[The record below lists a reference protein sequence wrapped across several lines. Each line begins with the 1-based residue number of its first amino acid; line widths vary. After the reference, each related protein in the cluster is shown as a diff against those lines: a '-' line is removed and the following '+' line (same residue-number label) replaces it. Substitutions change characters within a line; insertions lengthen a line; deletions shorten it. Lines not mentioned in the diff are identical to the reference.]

1 MNKLMP
7 WVKSNLVI
15 VIAIVLAIIVIPVL
29 IYFGASWESS
39 LRDQIR
45 QDVSRSMSQL
55 QGVNVTY
62 EIPALLPGQQAW
74 SQSSVPS
81 MARTNRVAEALD
93 ELREASERGRRD
105 ILDRNR
111 GTKAPLIDG
120 ATPEQRLFPQPSN
133 PQTAVRLPTEFVRQW
148 PRSLRSLLEAAQAG
162 DAPSPEDVQARL
174 EARFERLRN
183 QRLSGRV
190 TQELTDEER
199 AEIRAQLGIERRELY
214 QQHASRLLFYTDPQ
228 AFGSYSEVRAAAA
241 ATTPAT
247 VEQCWEW
254 QWRLWIYEDIVDA
267 IAYANRD
274 EHQMRPFIPL
284 YEAPIKRL
292 MSVRVDPHSESTPG
306 GQRGGGSRDPYAGLG
321 DDMGGGG
328 GASGFSVAHTG
339 RAAWPN
345 NPSNQLYDIR
355 YVTLQM
361 VADANRLPTII
372 DAISSTNFMTVIG
385 ADVVPFNPE
394 ADLANGYVYTTG
406 DGAIAVMTLRIET
419 IWLREWMKPYMPPSV
434 RTKLGIP
441 EDAPEGVA
449 DDGQDDGF

>member
-1 MNKLMP
+1 MP

-15 VIAIVLAIIVIPVL
+15 VIAVVFAIIAIPVL
-29 IYFGASWESS
+29 IYFGTSWGSS
-39 LRDQIR
+39 LQDRIR
-45 QDVSRSMSQL
+45 QDVSRTMGQL
-55 QGVNVTY
+55 QGVTVTY

-74 SQSSVPS
+74 TQSSVPS
-81 MARTNRVAEALD
+81 TARTNRVAEALD

-111 GTKAPLIDG
+111 GRKAPLIDG
-120 ATPEQRLFPQPSN
+120 PTPDQRLFPQPSN

-148 PRSLRSLLEAAQAG
+148 PRSLRSLLDAAQAG

-199 AEIRAQLGIERRELY
+199 AEIRAQLGMERRELY

-228 AFGSYSEVRAAAA
+228 AFGSYSELLAAVA
-241 ATTPAT
+241 ATTPAS

-267 IAYANRD
+267 IALANRD
-274 EHQMRPFIPL
+274 ELRTRPFVPL

-292 MSVRVDPHSESTPG
+292 MSVRVDPHSESASG
-306 GQRGGGSRDPYAGLG
+306 GQRGGAPRDPY
-321 DDMGGGG
+321 GGFGEDTGG
-328 GASGFSVAHTG
+328 GAGGFSVSHTG
-339 RAAWPN
+339 RVAWPHD
-345 NPSNQLYDIR
+345 PSNQLYDIR
-355 YVTLQM
+355 YVTLQL
-361 VADANRLPTII
+361 VADANRLPVII
-372 DAISSTNFMTVIG
+372 DAISATNFMTVIG

-406 DGAIAVMTLRIET
+406 DDAISVMTLRIET
-419 IWLREWMKPYMPPSV
+419 IWLREWMKQYMPPSV

-441 EDAPEGVA
+441 EDAPAVGA
-449 DDGQDDGF
+449 DEGQDEGF